1 MAIKC
6 ILNLNIQLRDHLN
19 HYPSFG
25 KNLFKL
31 KKMKKS
37 ILALSLAGA
46 LIFSSCESEVT
57 IDQATLK
64 SIVDQ
69 AVAAALANYPSS
81 EAIANAA
88 REAATQ
94 AVAAGFAGQGSV
106 EDAIAAALAAS
117 EALTNPPVQRVG
129 SGGITTL
136 TTNTTWTN
144 DKIWLMD
151 GKVVVENGA
160 TLTIQEGTII
170 KGAKGTGANATVFIV
185 AKGGKVNAVG
195 TASKPIIF
203 TDVDD
208 NIVYANG
215 STSPNRS
222 LADKGLW
229 GSVILLGKGTTGA
242 AGGVANIEG
251 VVSGYSF
258 TQYGGSTPADS
269 SGEMQYV
276 SIRHTGSQV
285 SPGNELQG
293 LTMGGVGSG
302 TVIKNIE
309 LFGSEDDGIEIF
321 GGSVDV
327 TNLVVA
333 YQDDDAIDLDQAY
346 DGTISNAAVFMGAG
360 SDTVFEI
367 DGTEDPA
374 GTIVGSYILTGVTA
388 YGNGAAV
395 KTAVLGD
402 WKSKATGF
410 NENILFVDFTSG
422 STIKGI
428 DATTY
433 DGAGT
438 AVVAGK
444 LNFKGVVIVSS
455 DTKAAILNGKAAE
468 ASATWLS
475 VVAAKPSSGG
485 ADESV
490 FAWTQLY

>member
-1 MAIKC
+1 
-6 ILNLNIQLRDHLN
+6 
-19 HYPSFG
+19 
-25 KNLFKL
+25 
-31 KKMKKS
+31 MKKS

-81 EAIANAA
+81 EAIATAA
-88 REAATQ
+88 REAATA

-229 GSVILLGKGTTGA
+229 GSVILLGK
-242 AGGVANIEG
+242 
-251 VVSGYSF
+251 
-258 TQYGGSTPADS
+258 
-269 SGEMQYV
+269 
-276 SIRHTGSQV
+276 
-285 SPGNELQG
+285 
-293 LTMGGVGSG
+293 
-302 TVIKNIE
+302 
-309 LFGSEDDGIEIF
+309 
-321 GGSVDV
+321 
-327 TNLVVA
+327 
-333 YQDDDAIDLDQAY
+333 
-346 DGTISNAAVFMGAG
+346 
-360 SDTVFEI
+360 
-367 DGTEDPA
+367 
-374 GTIVGSYILTGVTA
+374 
-388 YGNGAAV
+388 
-395 KTAVLGD
+395 
-402 WKSKATGF
+402 
-410 NENILFVDFTSG
+410 
-422 STIKGI
+422 
-428 DATTY
+428 
-433 DGAGT
+433 
-438 AVVAGK
+438 
-444 LNFKGVVIVSS
+444 
-455 DTKAAILNGKAAE
+455 
-468 ASATWLS
+468 
-475 VVAAKPSSGG
+475 
-485 ADESV
+485 
-490 FAWTQLY
+490 